1 MDGVMFTPLT
11 SIDFLLSTSPNELIY
26 ERMVL
31 GIVVESIHHTG
42 LNGVYRGFRRTG
54 LTLF

>member
-42 LNGVYRGFRRTG
+42 LNSVYRGFRRTG